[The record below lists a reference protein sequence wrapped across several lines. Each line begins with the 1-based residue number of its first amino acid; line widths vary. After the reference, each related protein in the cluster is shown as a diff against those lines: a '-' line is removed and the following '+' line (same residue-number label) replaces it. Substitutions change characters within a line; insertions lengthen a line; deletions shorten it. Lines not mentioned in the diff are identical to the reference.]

1 MLKAGIVGLP
11 NVGKSTLFN
20 ALTSSYQAESA
31 NYPFCTIEPN
41 SGIVKVNDPRLL
53 VLQELVKTPVIVPA
67 VFEFVDIAGLVRGAS
82 KGEGLGNQFLAHIRE
97 VDAVVHVV
105 RCFENNDIVHVEGS
119 VDPLRDLETIHIEL
133 CLADAESLGRRLERL
148 RKSFKQGDKKIA
160 LELEVFE
167 NIFPIVE
174 AGGVIDLNTFS
185 EEQQAIMRKS
195 QLLSTKPVLYAANVN
210 EDELANPDANPHV
223 KRLKEQ
229 ASREGREVVVISA
242 QIEAELSQL
251 DSSERAEYL
260 TSLGVNSS
268 GVEELI
274 SSAFRTLR
282 MVTYFTAG
290 VQEARA
296 WPFTKG
302 MTAPQCA
309 GIIHGDFEKGFI
321 RAEVIGYDDYVACS
335 GEKGAKDK
343 GLMRLEGKEYLM
355 RDGDVVHFRF
365 NV

>member
-41 SGIVKVNDPRLL
+41 SGIVKVQDPRLL

-82 KGEGLGNQFLAHIRE
+82 RGEGLGNQFLAHIRE
-97 VDAVVHVV
+97 VNAVVHVV
-105 RCFENNDIVHVEGS
+105 RCFENPDIVHVDGS
-119 VDPLRDLETIHIEL
+119 VDPIRDLETIHIEL
-133 CLADAESLGRRLERL
+133 CLSDAESLGRRLERL
-148 RKSFKQGDKKIA
+148 RKSFKQGDKKVA
-160 LELEVFE
+160 LELETYEKILPV
-167 NIFPIVE
+167 VE
-174 AGGVIDLNTFS
+174 AGGVIDLDSFP

-195 QLLSTKPVLYAANVN
+195 QLLSTKPVVYAANVN

-223 KRLKEQ
+223 KKLKEH
-229 ASREGREVVVISA
+229 AAKEGREVVVISA

-251 DSSERAEYL
+251 DPAEKAEYL
-260 TSLGVNSS
+260 DSLGVKSS
-268 GVEELI
+268 GVDSLI
-274 SSAFRTLR
+274 YAAFRALR

-321 RAEVIGYDDYVACS
+321 RAEVISYEEYVACG

-343 GLMRLEGKEYLM
+343 GVMRLEGRDYLM
-355 RDGDVVHFRF
+355 KDGDVVHFRF

>member
-1 MLKAGIVGLP
+1 MGLP

-41 SGIVKVNDPRLL
+41 SGIVKVDDPRLL

-97 VDAVVHVV
+97 VHAVVHVV
-105 RCFENNDIVHVEGS
+105 RCFENPDIVHVDGS
-119 VDPLRDLETIHIEL
+119 VDPIRDLDTIHVEL
-133 CLADAESLGRRLERL
+133 CLADADSLGRRLERL
-148 RKSFKQGDKKIA
+148 RKSFKQGDKKLGA
-160 LELEVFE
+160 ELAVFE
-167 NIFPIVE
+167 KILPLVE
-174 AGGVIDLNTFS
+174 SGAVVDLTAYP
-185 EEQQAIMRKS
+185 EEELQILRKS
-195 QLLSTKPVLYAANVN
+195 QLLSTKPVIYAANVN
-210 EDELANPDANPHV
+210 EDELADPDKNPHV
-223 KRLKEQ
+223 RRLKEQ
-229 ASREGREVVVISA
+229 AVKEGREVVVISA

-251 DSSERAEYL
+251 EAEEKKEYL
-260 TSLGVNSS
+260 ASLGVDSS
-268 GVEELI
+268 GVDQLI
-274 SSAFRTLR
+274 AAAFRTLG
-282 MVTYFTAG
+282 MLTYFTAG

-296 WPFTKG
+296 WPFTRG

-309 GIIHGDFEKGFI
+309 GIIHSDFEKGFI
-321 RAEVIGYDDYVACS
+321 RAEVIAYDDYVACG

-355 RDGDVVHFRF
+355 KDGDVVHFRF

>member
-20 ALTSSYQAESA
+20 AITASVQAESA

-41 SGIVKVNDPRLL
+41 SGIVKVLDPRLQ
-53 VLQELVKTPVIVPA
+53 VLKDMVKTPVMVPA

-105 RCFENNDIVHVEGS
+105 RCFENSDIVHVDGT

-133 CLADAESLGRRLERL
+133 CLSDADSLTRRVERL
-148 RKSFKQGDKKIA
+148 RKSFKQGAKQLA
-160 LELEVFE
+160 AELEIFE
-167 NIFPIVE
+167 KILPIVE
-174 AGGVIDLNTFS
+174 NGGVIDLASYT
-185 EEQQAIMRKS
+185 EDEQELLRKS
-195 QLLSTKPVLYAANVN
+195 QLLSTKPVVYAANVN
-210 EDELANPDANPHV
+210 EDEFADPSQNVHLQ
-223 KRLKEQ
+223 RLRAHAAQEN
-229 ASREGREVVVISA
+229 REVVVISA

-251 DSSERAEYL
+251 DPAEKAEYL
-260 TSLGVNSS
+260 ASLGAASS
-268 GVEELI
+268 GVDQLI
-274 SSAFRTLR
+274 GAAFRALR

-296 WPFTKG
+296 WPFTRG

-309 GIIHGDFEKGFI
+309 GIIHTDFEKGFI
-321 RAEVIGYDDYVACS
+321 RAEVIGYDDYIACG

-343 GLMRLEGKEYLM
+343 GVMRLEGKDYLM
-355 RDGDVVHFRF
+355 KDGDVVHFRF